1 MIKLPEPA
9 AHMWQHEET
18 GRVGF
23 VEASQPLDQWTK
35 ANPRLA
41 IVAKVHTEAQLK
53 QAVRDALEEAAKRC
67 KAEAEGRGDE
77 DAFMATL
84 CEERIRALIKE
95 IPE

>member
-1 MIKLPEPA
+1 MIKWPEPFRKQGQQLCNDGNTTVFFDA
-9 AHMWQHEET
+9 YN
-18 GRVGF
+18 
-23 VEASQPLDQWTK
+23 K
-35 ANPRLA
+35 
-41 IVAKVHTEAQLK
+41 AQLK

>member
-1 MIKLPEPA
+1 MIKLPKA
-9 AHMWQHEET
+9 AIET
-18 GRVGF
+18 TAFSRD
-23 VEASQPLDQWTK
+23 SSTQSYY
-35 ANPRLA
+35 
-41 IVAKVHTEAQLK
+41 TEAQLK